1 METAVV
7 KKKQTRID
15 LLRVARALN
24 LPVTSKMDKASI
36 EKLVNEH
43 KRYERKSKH
52 SQFNGEK

>member
-1 METAVV
+1 METTVV
-7 KKKQTRID
+7 KKETRID

-36 EKLVNEH
+36 KQLVDKH
-43 KRYERKSKH
+43 KRNERKSRH